1 MLTLK
6 WYIRL
11 LSPNNIVS
19 PEFVK
24 DRQVVFLTLVLVP
37 TFRPTVQHIL
47 RDKLMMPFSLKHT
60 NIQIPYIILEKS
72 KLLRLW
78 HVYLGSIIIT

>member
-6 WYIRL
+6 WYNTRL

-37 TFRPTVQHIL
+37 TFRSTVQHIL
-47 RDKLMMPFSLKHT
+47 RDKLMMPFSLKHK
-60 NIQIPYIILEKS
+60 NIVHYFREIQI
-72 KLLRLW
+72 
-78 HVYLGSIIIT
+78 ITLVVCIPR